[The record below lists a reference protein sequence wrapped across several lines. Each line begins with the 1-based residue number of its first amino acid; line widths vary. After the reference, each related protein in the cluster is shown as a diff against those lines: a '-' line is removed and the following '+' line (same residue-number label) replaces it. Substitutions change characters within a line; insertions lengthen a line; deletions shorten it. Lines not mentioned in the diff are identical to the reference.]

1 MAAELLCFGETFD
14 DFVFHGLSHLPRAG
28 EEIKTEQF
36 LRTVGGGALITAC
49 AAKRLG
55 TRTRVLSALGP
66 DATAR
71 LDREGVSYRNLMKE
85 GEGPA
90 LTVALS
96 TALDRSF
103 VTFEG
108 ANALL
113 EERLLAV
120 LLDERGDEGVRHFH
134 GALYPRGPER
144 WSTLLSELRRA
155 GDTCSWDFGH
165 NPGLVADPRSRAA
178 LEDLLRALDILF
190 VNEMEAK
197 LYSGH
202 SDLEAALGF
211 FGTLVPTTVVKR
223 GALGCSW
230 VSTDGAGS
238 SPGVSVEVC
247 DTTGAGDAFDGGYL
261 HASLSGHSIE
271 TCASVANRVG
281 ALSTRKAGGVDGL
294 PYADADVEELS

>member
-28 EEIKTEQF
+28 EEIKTEHF

-55 TRTRVLSALGP
+55 TETRVVSALGP

-71 LDREGVSYRNLMKE
+71 LDREGVSYRNLRKE
-85 GEGPA
+85 GESPA

-108 ANALL
+108 ANRSL
-113 EERLLAV
+113 EERIPGV
-120 LLDERGDEGVRHFH
+120 LRDEQEDASGPVRHFH
-134 GALYPRGPER
+134 GALYPRRPER
-144 WSTLLSELRRA
+144 WSPLLSELRLA
-155 GDTCSWDFGH
+155 GATCSWDFGH
-165 NPGLVADPRSRAA
+165 NPGLVSGLRSRAA
-178 LEDLLRALDILF
+178 LEELLGALDILF
-190 VNEMEAK
+190 LNEMEAK

-202 SDLEAALGF
+202 SEIEDALDF
-211 FGTLVPTTVVKR
+211 FGARVTTTVVKR

-230 VSTDGAGS
+230 TSRDGAGS
-238 SPGVSVEVC
+238 SPGFSVEAC

-261 HASLSGHSIE
+261 HAFLAGHPIE
-271 TCASVANRVG
+271 TCARTANRVG
-281 ALSTRKAGGVDGL
+281 ALSTRKAGGIDAL
-294 PYADADVEELS
+294 PRKEEMS